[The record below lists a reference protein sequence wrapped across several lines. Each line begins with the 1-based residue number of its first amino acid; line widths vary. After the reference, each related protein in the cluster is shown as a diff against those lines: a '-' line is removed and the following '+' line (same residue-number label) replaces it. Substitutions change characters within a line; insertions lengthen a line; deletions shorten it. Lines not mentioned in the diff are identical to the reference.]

1 MNRKPMATKNTDRDQ
16 MSYAAQLSAAGVVAL
31 ILMLWIAGGAV

>member
-1 MNRKPMATKNTDRDQ
+1 MKKPMATRNTDRDQ

-31 ILMLWIAGGAV
+31 ILLLWIAGGAV